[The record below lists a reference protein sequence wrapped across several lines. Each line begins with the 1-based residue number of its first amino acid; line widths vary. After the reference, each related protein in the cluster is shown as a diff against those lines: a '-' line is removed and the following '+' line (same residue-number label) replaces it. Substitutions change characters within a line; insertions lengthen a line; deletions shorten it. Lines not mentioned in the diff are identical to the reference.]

1 MKHKKLILSLALLI
15 ISIIYIIHPFIL
27 NKETNVNS
35 FKDQIIRFHIKANSD
50 EECDQA
56 LKLKIRDELLEK
68 MGTQFK
74 KSSSI
79 EETRGI
85 VRDNID
91 NIKYITEQ
99 MIKEEG
105 KDFSVDVSLGNRN
118 FPTRKY
124 GAITFPSGE
133 YETLQ
138 VTIGEGKGKNWW
150 CVMFPPLCFV
160 DINHSNTSNV
170 EKDLK
175 KALTEEEINLLL
187 SDKEPPIVLKSKIA
201 EVLEKTKINLAKGLA
216 RRY

>member
-124 GAITFPSGE
+124 RSHYFSI
-133 YETLQ
+133 
-138 VTIGEGKGKNWW
+138 
-150 CVMFPPLCFV
+150 
-160 DINHSNTSNV
+160 
-170 EKDLK
+170 
-175 KALTEEEINLLL
+175 
-187 SDKEPPIVLKSKIA
+187 
-201 EVLEKTKINLAKGLA
+201 
-216 RRY
+216 RRI